1 MNYDKRSISC
11 VRAFLYF
18 FLLLRNDFL
27 NLDIMARV
35 AKIEDIN
42 SKHNRDT
49 SVSCIIIT
57 VVMIVILKTM
67 MLWHSICV
75 ML

>member
-18 FLLLRNDFL
+18 FLLLRDVFL
-27 NLDIMARV
+27 NLEIMAFV

-42 SKHNRDT
+42 AEHNRDT
-49 SVSCIIIT
+49 FVYCIFVT
-57 VVMIVILKTM
+57 LLLMLVVLKAM
-67 MLWHSICV
+67 ML
-75 ML
+75 

>member
-1 MNYDKRSISC
+1 MNYDKRLISC

-18 FLLLRNDFL
+18 VLLLRNGFL
-27 NLDIMARV
+27 NLDITARV

-49 SVSCIIIT
+49 FVYCIFVT
-57 VVMIVILKTM
+57 LFILVLLKSM
-67 MLWHSICV
+67 ML
-75 ML
+75 